1 MPERRTVGVLGGLG
15 PAATVD
21 FMDKIVRA
29 TPAERDQDHVRLIV
43 DINPAVPCRH
53 AAIAGRGPS
62 AAPALAEM
70 ARGLE
75 RAGADFL
82 VMVCNT
88 AHAFEAEIRAATS
101 LPFVSIVEETVEE
114 ALRRRPGLGRAGV
127 LAATGC
133 LDAGLYDRAFASRNV
148 EVLTLSPEG
157 HAAFMGLIGEIKAG
171 RLGEEVRAGMRRLA
185 GELIDAG
192 AEVLVAGCT
201 EVPLALSPGDVP
213 VRLISSTDVLV
224 ERTLAY
230 ATGAPLPA

>member
-1 MPERRTVGVLGGLG
+1 MSERRTVGVLGGLG

-29 TPAERDQDHVRLIV
+29 TPVERDQDHVRLIV
-43 DINPAVPCRH
+43 DMNPAVPCRH
-53 AAIAGRGPS
+53 AAISGRGPS

-88 AHAFEAEIRAATS
+88 AHAFEPDIRAATR
-101 LPFVSIVEETVEE
+101 LPFVSIVAETVAESIG
-114 ALRRRPGLGRAGV
+114 RRPGLRTAGL
-127 LAATGC
+127 LAAEGC
-133 LDAGLYDRAFASRNV
+133 LEAGLYERAFEERRVSV
-148 EVLTLSPEG
+148 VTLGSAG
-157 HAAFMGLIGEIKAG
+157 RAVFMDIIGRIKAG
-171 RLGEEVRAGMRRLA
+171 RIDEDARAGMRRLA
-185 GELIDAG
+185 EELVGQG

-201 EVPLALSPGDVP
+201 EVPLVLGGGDVP
-213 VRLISSTDVLV
+213 VPLISSTDVLV

-230 ATGAPLPA
+230 AMGEPLPG